1 MNQPDTAVAQRLL
14 ELAREAL
21 PDEDVHLAVSGMVR
35 PSPLVLT
42 VAPALIV
49 VALYAV
55 LGFWV
60 QLDPLAAI
68 LIVVVGLVLVLI
80 AFMRFAVE
88 SVLFAATRREVI
100 AIEYRLGR
108 TGAVRDRQ
116 ARPVA
121 IEPYWDRRYR
131 VVVVGEV
138 RAYVTNRLYG
148 SVVDELS
155 S

>member
-1 MNQPDTAVAQRLL
+1 VNQPDTAVAQRLL

-21 PDEDVHLAVSGMVR
+21 PDEDVRLAVSGMVR

-49 VALYAV
+49 VVLYVVVGIVLQPGAV
-55 LGFWV
+55 
-60 QLDPLAAI
+60 ASI
-68 LIVVVGLVLVLI
+68 LIVVAGLVLVLVG
-80 AFMRFAVE
+80 FMRFAVE
-88 SVLFAATRREVI
+88 SVLIAATRREVI
-100 AIEYRLGR
+100 AIEFRLGV

-116 ARPVA
+116 ARPLTVV
-121 IEPYWDRRYR
+121 PYWDRRYR
-131 VVVVGEV
+131 LVEVGQV
-138 RAYVTNRLYG
+138 RAFVTNRLYG